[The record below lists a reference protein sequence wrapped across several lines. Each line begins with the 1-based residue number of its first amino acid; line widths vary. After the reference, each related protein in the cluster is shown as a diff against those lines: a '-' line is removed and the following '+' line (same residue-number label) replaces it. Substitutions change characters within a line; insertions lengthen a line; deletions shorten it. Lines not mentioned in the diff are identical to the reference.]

1 MSIPGPRVPRRRTNS
16 RPPHPD
22 RPLNSQVIS
31 SVARRL
37 DACKKIVRTYK
48 KIYGATL
55 TLGEADQGEHH
66 QLSVVS
72 NALGRYRQTCAGA
85 PLNSNSDRP
94 KSASEVV

>member
-37 DACKKIVRTYK
+37 DACKK
-48 KIYGATL
+48 
-55 TLGEADQGEHH
+55 
-66 QLSVVS
+66 
-72 NALGRYRQTCAGA
+72 
-85 PLNSNSDRP
+85 NSSDVQENLRCDAH
-94 KSASEVV
+94 SWGG